1 MNKSDFNIYFNFAF
15 QSKKKTEFE
24 EWFCRMAQR
33 VHSIDFEPIKA
44 GGPNGDKKSDGRL
57 RSSET
62 VFQCY
67 APESPATF
75 ASEGPKKVNDSFPE
89 VLGYWPNLKKWVFV
103 HNNAD
108 GITTGVSDVLEQLRG
123 EHPSIEIA
131 TASRDFLK
139 DNFHDKLSLA
149 QLGDIYSDASL
160 DFSSVQMKHIR
171 PLLQNIREGRSSP
184 TVTLEFGDNPEV
196 EKLDFN
202 KLSSDAKFAITR
214 AYSQVRL
221 VDAFFEQLSKPAHA
235 NVIQKAMRDEYE
247 RLKELSHP
255 PDDILANLLKFV
267 GDDGSEPV
275 RAAAY
280 VIVTYHFDS
289 CDIFENVPSVA

>member
-202 KLSSDAKFAITR
+202 KLSTRSFLVWAEIRYFRRKIQSDLWGNVCVFR
-214 AYSQVRL
+214 A
-221 VDAFFEQLSKPAHA
+221 
-235 NVIQKAMRDEYE
+235 
-247 RLKELSHP
+247 
-255 PDDILANLLKFV
+255 
-267 GDDGSEPV
+267 
-275 RAAAY
+275 
-280 VIVTYHFDS
+280 
-289 CDIFENVPSVA
+289 